1 MLGFIFNLIF
11 FIIVVGLCVVRH
23 KGYCGTCDGNK
34 WGDIFQ
40 ILVTGI
46 AIIFLVGIYPIVK
59 LAAIIL
65 VTCILRYSFINKFE
79 NKDKKNTNC
88 NNCEDNFV

>member
-11 FIIVVGLCVVRH
+11 FVFVVGLCIVRY

-40 ILVTGI
+40 ILATGI
-46 AIIFLVGIYPIVK
+46 AIIFLVGVYPIVK
-59 LAAIIL
+59 LIIIIL
-65 VTCILRYSFINKFE
+65 FTCVLRYTFLNKVE
-79 NKDKKNTNC
+79 KKDKKDTGC